1 MPRNIHRLTPL
12 KVKNA
17 KGPVKLCDGGG
28 LWLFINSNQSK
39 SWVFRYNLNG
49 REREMGLGA
58 IHTIPLKDAR
68 EDAAKYRALK
78 LKGVD
83 PIEHRKGER
92 SQKVTFKECAEA
104 YIESHRPGW
113 KSKKHAEQWQ
123 ATIEEYAYPV
133 LEKMLIGNIDT
144 SAVIQVLKPI
154 WQTKTETATR
164 VRQRMEVILDSAS
177 ASGQRTGENP
187 ARWKGHLDKL
197 FPKRSKVQKVRHHP
211 ALPYTEIPVFIKKLN
226 EHTGIGANALK
237 FTVLNAARTGEVINA
252 TWDEIDLEA
261 GIWTIPGDR
270 MKSGR
275 EHRVPLSSAA
285 LELLSGLARV
295 NTYVFPGWVKD
306 KPISNMTMLKLLKK
320 DLGYSD
326 KTVHGFRSSFRDWA
340 AETTNFPSEVVE
352 MALAHVIENQTEAA
366 YRRGDL
372 FTKRQKLME
381 SWACFT
387 LSSTLSAV
395 VSINGTKSRAS

>member
-17 KGPVKLCDGGG
+17 KGPAKLCDGGG

-39 SWVFRYNLNG
+39 SWVFRYNING

-58 IHTIPLKDAR
+58 IHTVPLKDAR
-68 EDAAKYRALK
+68 EDAATYRALK
-78 LKGVD
+78 LKGID

-104 YIESHRPGW
+104 YIEAHKSGW

-133 LEKMLIGNIDT
+133 LEKMLVGNIDT

-187 ARWKGHLDKL
+187 AR
-197 FPKRSKVQKVRHHP
+197 
-211 ALPYTEIPVFIKKLN
+211 
-226 EHTGIGANALK
+226 
-237 FTVLNAARTGEVINA
+237 
-252 TWDEIDLEA
+252 
-261 GIWTIPGDR
+261 
-270 MKSGR
+270 
-275 EHRVPLSSAA
+275 
-285 LELLSGLARV
+285 
-295 NTYVFPGWVKD
+295 
-306 KPISNMTMLKLLKK
+306 
-320 DLGYSD
+320 
-326 KTVHGFRSSFRDWA
+326 
-340 AETTNFPSEVVE
+340 
-352 MALAHVIENQTEAA
+352 
-366 YRRGDL
+366 
-372 FTKRQKLME
+372 
-381 SWACFT
+381 
-387 LSSTLSAV
+387 
-395 VSINGTKSRAS
+395 